1 MPSASLQS
9 RSTRHIT
16 FGPDEVEMESLLRAF
31 GVNLRTLRC
40 EAGLSQQTLGDRCF
54 MRHDQVSQL
63 ERGLAVPSLPVLLV
77 LADGLGVSVEK
88 LTNELRAPS
97 RRASL
102 ARMGTL
108 LVKRPGLRT
117 EELAIALEL
126 PAWYVLQNAR
136 YLRSH
141 RRLAVDLTTPRM
153 RELTRRLTARE
164 RDVLKHLSLGASNAE
179 IALELEIGVETVR
192 THVAG
197 VLRKLGVPSRREL
210 LGAKVT

>member
-1 MPSASLQS
+1 MPSAALRG

-16 FGPDEVEMESLLRAF
+16 LGPDEAEMESLLRMF

-40 EAGLSQQTLGDRCF
+40 EAGLSQQALGDRCF
-54 MRHDQVSQL
+54 LRHDQVSRL
-63 ERGLAVPSLPVLLV
+63 ERGLAAPSLPALLV

-97 RRASL
+97 RRASR

-108 LVKRPGLRT
+108 LAKRPTLKT
-117 EELAIALEL
+117 EELALALEL

-136 YLRSH
+136 HLRSH
-141 RRLAVDLTTPRM
+141 RKLAVDLTTPHM
-153 RELTRRLTARE
+153 RELTRTLTGRE
-164 RDVLKHLSLGASNAE
+164 REVLKHLSLGASNAE
-179 IALELEIGVETVR
+179 IALELGIGVETVR